1 MKKTD
6 KNILMITA
14 GGVGQRFGADTPK
27 QYCLLNGRPVIE
39 YVIEA
44 ARSSR
49 RADAILV
56 VADPAYHA
64 MLRETYGVDVTASGQ
79 TLNETKRLGFDY
91 IREHSACEKLVVADA
106 VRPAVT
112 GEVLARLFDLLDDY
126 DAGACA
132 QKITDSLG
140 CFHTWRIKRE
150 DYYTVNAPESFRFPL
165 LDRCFR
171 ADSPLTES
179 IQQLP
184 ETSRVKLLFDVP
196 YFDKIT
202 YPEDL
207 ERMEALLSLHARRQA
222 SAQNSPDDW
231 KCD

>member
-6 KNILMITA
+6 KNIIMITA
-14 GGVGQRFGADTPK
+14 GGVGQRFGADLPK
-27 QYCLLNGRPVIE
+27 QYCLLNGKPVIE

-44 ARSSR
+44 ARNSR

-56 VADPAYHA
+56 VADPAYHE
-64 MLRETYGVDVTASGQ
+64 MLREKYGVDVTASGQ

-91 IREHSACEKLVVADA
+91 IRENSGCEKVVVADA

-112 GEVLARLFDLLDDY
+112 GEVLAKLIDLLDDY
-126 DAGACA
+126 DAAACA

-140 CFHTWRIKRE
+140 CFHTWRIKRD
-150 DYYTVNAPESFRFPL
+150 DYYTVNAPEGFRFPL

-171 ADSPLTES
+171 QDSELTES

-184 ETSRVKLLFDVP
+184 ETSKIKLLFDVP

-207 ERMEALLSLHARRQA
+207 ERAEALLYLKAKRAAPGR
-222 SAQNSPDDW
+222 DR
-231 KCD
+231 